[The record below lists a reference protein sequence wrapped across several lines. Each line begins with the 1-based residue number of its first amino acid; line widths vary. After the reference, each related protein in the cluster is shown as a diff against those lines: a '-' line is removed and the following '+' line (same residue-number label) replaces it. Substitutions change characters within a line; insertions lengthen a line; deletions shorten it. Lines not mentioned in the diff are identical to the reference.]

1 MLNLRY
7 IVRLIGAF
15 FSRFK
20 VLILISIGIGVVFFF
35 FLKFLIPSLTESQ
48 TLRIGMTGRFTLSSL
63 PNSILNMI
71 SDGLTKLDAN
81 GNVEPSLASTWETP
95 DKGKTWYFTLKD
107 NLYWQD
113 GKKVVSS
120 GITYQFSDL
129 SIERPDTKTIIFKL
143 QNPYSAFPSV
153 VSRPTFKSGL
163 LGTGKYRVTDI
174 SMNGSVVEELSMRN
188 GKGERIIYKFYPT
201 EEKTKLAL
209 ELGLVDRISDIFNAS
224 PLDTWKKMKI
234 TKSSST
240 EEYVGIFFNT
250 QDRHLAEKNLRQA
263 LSYAINKKALGE
275 KRAISPISISSW
287 AYNSQVKPYDY
298 DPVKAKTMIDEYKKS
313 TELTELPIT
322 LSTTA
327 VLLDKAELIAKDW
340 LTVGVKVNLQVIS
353 QIPSDYQAFLAIFD
367 TPDDP
372 DQYSMWHSTQTATN
386 ITHYQ
391 NPRID
396 KLLEDGRSE
405 INVEARKKTYLDFQ
419 RFLVEDCPAAFLYYP
434 VTFTIGRK

>member
-1 MLNLRY
+1 
-7 IVRLIGAF
+7 
-15 FSRFK
+15 
-20 VLILISIGIGVVFFF
+20 LISIGIGVVFFF

>member
-1 MLNLRY
+1 
-7 IVRLIGAF
+7 
-15 FSRFK
+15 
-20 VLILISIGIGVVFFF
+20 
-35 FLKFLIPSLTESQ
+35 
-48 TLRIGMTGRFTLSSL
+48 MTGRFTLSSL

>member
-1 MLNLRY
+1 M
-7 IVRLIGAF
+7 GAF

-20 VLILISIGIGVVFFF
+20 VLIFISIGIGVAFF
-35 FLKFLIPSLTESQ
+35 FLLRYLIPSLTESR

-63 PNSILNMI
+63 PNPILNMI

-81 GNVEPSLASTWETP
+81 GNVEPSLAATWETP

-107 NLYWQD
+107 NKYWQD

-120 GITYQFSDL
+120 GIAYQFSDL
-129 SIERPDTKTIIFKL
+129 SIERPDAKTIIFKL

-163 LGTGKYRVTDI
+163 LGTGAFRVTDI
-174 SMNGSVVEELSMRN
+174 SMNGSVVEKLSMRTEN
-188 GKGERIIYKFYPT
+188 GERIVYKFYPT

-209 ELGLVDRISDIFNAS
+209 ELGLVDRISDIFNPS
-224 PLDTWKKMKI
+224 PLDTWKRMKI
-234 TKSSST
+234 TENSST

-250 QDRHLAEKNLRQA
+250 QDQHLAEKNLRQA
-263 LSYAINKKALGE
+263 LSYAINKNILGG
-275 KRAISPISISSW
+275 KRAISPISFSSW

-298 DPVKAKTMIDEYKKS
+298 DPVKAKAMIDDYKASAKIVTLS
-313 TELTELPIT
+313 VD

-327 VLLDKAELIAKDW
+327 VLLDKAEIIAKDW
-340 LTVGVKVNLQVIS
+340 QAAGVSVNIKVIS
-353 QIPSDYQAFLAIFD
+353 QVPSDFQAFLAIFD

-405 INVEARKKTYLDFQ
+405 INVEARKKIYLDFQ

-434 VTFTIGRK
+434 TTFTIGRK